1 MQFNQLRHTAR
12 LATQHVMKSQ
22 VATSIISGP
31 ANVQNCQCGVA
42 GELKAE
48 HD

>member
-31 ANVQNCQCGVA
+31 ANMSKTVDVEYQGS
-42 GELKAE
+42 
-48 HD
+48 